1 LFLDAYGV
9 TFDGLVEVL
18 EDSFMLLWV
27 GMSHFEASEL
37 VFKQVCRRKEWLVW
51 ITTDV
56 AKAVAVASVVS
67 DKLGHGSSAICSR
80 LCWLVEHESVSCII
94 VDSQ

>member
-37 VFKQVCRRKEWLVW
+37 VFK
-51 ITTDV
+51 
-56 AKAVAVASVVS
+56 
-67 DKLGHGSSAICSR
+67 
-80 LCWLVEHESVSCII
+80 
-94 VDSQ
+94 